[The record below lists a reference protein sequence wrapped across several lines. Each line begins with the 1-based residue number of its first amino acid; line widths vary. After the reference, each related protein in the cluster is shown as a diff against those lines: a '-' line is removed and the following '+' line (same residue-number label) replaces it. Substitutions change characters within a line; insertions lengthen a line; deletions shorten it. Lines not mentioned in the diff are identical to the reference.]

1 MINGGGSSSP
11 YPLYSKWF
19 EAFQKLHPDVE
30 FNYQSIGSGAA
41 VKQLLEGTIAFGAV
55 DAPLTDQQLKLA
67 KIPVLHV
74 PSVIGGVVLVYN
86 LPGIR
91 DLRFTPRILAGIFT
105 GKITSWNDPQIV
117 AYNPGLSNLPAI
129 PITVVHRSDGS
140 APTQIFTDYL
150 SKVSAEWQHQV
161 GEGTSVNWPLGLGA
175 KGNEGVS
182 ALLRDYQGAITYV
195 DFQFAMT
202 NQMDSA
208 LLQNRSGHFVKAD
221 LRSLSLAAAASE
233 IPDDFRVWITNAP
246 GDDAY
251 PIASFLWFLTPDRYP
266 LGQEARDFVEFLRWT
281 TRHDPQTVAG
291 KLNYAPL
298 PEELLE
304 RVRRAIS
311 QIH

>member
-1 MINGGGSSSP
+1 MIIGAGSASP

-30 FNYQSIGSGAA
+30 FNYQSVGSGAA

-67 KIPVLHV
+67 KVPVVHV

-91 DLRFTPRILAGIFT
+91 DLQLTPHALAGIFT

-117 AYNPGLSNLPAI
+117 APNPGLLNLPSI
-129 PITVVHRSDGS
+129 PITVIHRSDGS

-150 SKVSAEWQHQV
+150 SKVSTEWQHQV
-161 GEGTSVNWPLGLGA
+161 GEGPSVDWPLGLGA

-182 ALLRDYQGAITYV
+182 ALLKEYHGAITYV
-195 DFQFAMT
+195 DFQFAMA
-202 NQMDSA
+202 NHMDFA
-208 LLQNRSGHFVKAD
+208 FLQNRSGHFVKAD

-251 PIASFLWFLTPDRYP
+251 PVASFMWFLAPERSPADI
-266 LGQEARDFVEFLRWT
+266 GARDFAQFLRWT
-281 TRHDPQTVAG
+281 TRRDPQTVAA

-304 RVRRAIS
+304 RVNRAIAR
-311 QIH
+311 IH